1 MATPVLTQ
9 DDLDAIE
16 ARLNAATKGS
26 WETIAINSS
35 QDRYAVRLANKQ
47 GYAELKKADADFIV
61 SAKEHIT
68 ALLALARKQ
77 QTLLDAVDRTAQ
89 DFVTKPVGSL
99 SSIEQPGFGRGVRA
113 AGRELRAVLEDPS

>member
-26 WETIAINSS
+26 WETIAISSS

-113 AGRELRAVLEDPS
+113 AGRELRAVLEDHS